1 MLNNMSSEEKK
12 AFLLLKSVIF
22 HYHGLDED
30 EQKILD
36 NTASDLEAE
45 DELEWA
51 NSFIAEDYYT
61 AFDRAR
67 IYLNDVFKKSDRKK
81 LLSYLDMVWK
91 ANNQKG
97 YITEMEATAMLKL
110 AKDWEIENELISM
123 VRG

>member
-1 MLNNMSSEEKK
+1 MFTMSSDEKK

-36 NTASDLEAE
+36 DTAKELSAE
-45 DELEWA
+45 KELKWA
-51 NSFIAEDYYT
+51 NKFISEDYYT

-67 IYLNDVFKKSDRKK
+67 IYLNDVFKKSDKKK
-81 LLSYLDMVWK
+81 LLSYLDKVWK

-97 YITEMEATAMLKL
+97 YITEMEAMLKL
-110 AKDWEIENELISM
+110 AKDWEIENELISK

>member
-1 MLNNMSSEEKK
+1 MTSDEKK

-36 NTASDLEAE
+36 DTAKELDAM
-45 DELEWA
+45 DELGWA
-51 NSFIAEDYYT
+51 IKFISKDYIT
-61 AFDRAR
+61 AFERAR
-67 IYLNDVFKKSDRKK
+67 NYLNEVISPLGKEKK
-81 LLSYLDMVWK
+81 LSILDMVWK

-110 AKDWEIENELISM
+110 AKDWKIENELISL

>member
-1 MLNNMSSEEKK
+1 MNTMSSEEKK
-12 AFLLLKSVIF
+12 AFLLLNSVIF

-36 NTASDLEAE
+36 NTARDLEAE
-45 DELEWA
+45 AELEWA
-51 NSFIAEDYYT
+51 NSFISEDYYT

-67 IYLNDVFKKSDRKK
+67 IYLNDVFKGSDKKK

>member
-1 MLNNMSSEEKK
+1 MITMSSEEKK

-36 NTASDLEAE
+36 DTARELKAE

-51 NSFIAEDYYT
+51 NNFISEDYYT

-67 IYLNDVFKKSDRKK
+67 IYLNDVFKGSDKKK